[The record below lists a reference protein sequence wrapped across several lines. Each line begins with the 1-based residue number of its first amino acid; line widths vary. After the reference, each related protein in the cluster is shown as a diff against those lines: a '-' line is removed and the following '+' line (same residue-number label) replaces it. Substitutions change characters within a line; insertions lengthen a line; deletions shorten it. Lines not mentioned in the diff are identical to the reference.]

1 MKLPK
6 IESNFELNLNKI
18 EIPKQDKR
26 SNFSQ
31 GLKLTDL
38 VALKETNQVK
48 EKNWFSD
55 RIDINTKEG
64 LTLSFKIFNETGS
77 NIVRYD
83 GVMKDGSPLPDWIK
97 IDPKTGVTTTTIPD
111 GVDNVEIIIIATDSE
126 NEKREIAVKIDPKQI
141 LTDNEIIKEEK
152 AQDTSINVDENG
164 NINLI
169 KNKEDGTLNETLTK
183 NLNLNNEANLK
194 NILENIK
201 TDTIYQIQSNNNGNN
216 YIVDLANEINENFD
230 KSKLVLED
238 GSKTPEWV
246 KFDAKS
252 GEIIATPP
260 AGVDNLEVKLIVEN
274 NGKISVKE
282 LSINFNDNDNA
293 KLDNYEDL
301 KFVSFKDQLN
311 KEFDNYDDYGDSII
325 NRL

>member
-1 MKLPK
+1 M
-6 IESNFELNLNKI
+6 
-18 EIPKQDKR
+18 PKQDKR
-26 SNFSQ
+26 SDFSQ

-38 VALKETNQVK
+38 VAVKDTSQAKDKNLSSDNVDIDTN
-48 EKNWFSD
+48 
-55 RIDINTKEG
+55 EG

-77 NIVRYD
+77 DIVRYD
-83 GVMKDGSPLPDWIK
+83 AIMKDGSPLPDWIK
-97 IDPKTGVTTTTIPD
+97 VDPKTGVTTTTIPD

-164 NINLI
+164 NINVI

-282 LSINFNDNDNA
+282 LSINFNSNDNA
-293 KLDNYEDL
+293 KLDDYEDL

-311 KEFDNYDDYGDSII
+311 KEFDNYDDYGDGII

>member
-1 MKLPK
+1 M
-6 IESNFELNLNKI
+6 
-18 EIPKQDKR
+18 PKQDKR
-26 SNFSQ
+26 NDFSQ

-38 VALKETNQVK
+38 VAVKDSSQVK
-48 EKNWFSD
+48 DKNLSSD
-55 RIDINTKEG
+55 NVDIDTNEG

-77 NIVRYD
+77 DIIRFD
-83 GVMKDGSPLPDWIK
+83 AIMKDGSSLPDWIK
-97 IDPKTGVTTTTIPD
+97 VDPKTGVTTATIPD

>member
-1 MKLPK
+1 LSSDNVD
-6 IESNFELNLNKI
+6 I
-18 EIPKQDKR
+18 D
-26 SNFSQ
+26 
-31 GLKLTDL
+31 
-38 VALKETNQVK
+38 TN
-48 EKNWFSD
+48 
-55 RIDINTKEG
+55 EG

-77 NIVRYD
+77 DIVRYD
-83 GVMKDGSPLPDWIK
+83 AIMKDGSSLPDWIK
-97 IDPKTGVTTTTIPD
+97 VDPKTGVTTATIPD

-164 NINLI
+164 NINVI

-311 KEFDNYDDYGDSII
+311 KEFDNYDDYGDGII

>member
-1 MKLPK
+1 M
-6 IESNFELNLNKI
+6 
-18 EIPKQDKR
+18 PKQDKR
-26 SNFSQ
+26 NDFSQ

-38 VALKETNQVK
+38 VAVKDSSQAKDKNLSSDNVDIDTN
-48 EKNWFSD
+48 
-55 RIDINTKEG
+55 EG

-77 NIVRYD
+77 DIIRFD
-83 GVMKDGSPLPDWIK
+83 AIMKDGSSLPDWIK
-97 IDPKTGVTTTTIPD
+97 VDPKTGVTTATIPD

>member
-1 MKLPK
+1 
-6 IESNFELNLNKI
+6 
-18 EIPKQDKR
+18 
-26 SNFSQ
+26 
-31 GLKLTDL
+31 
-38 VALKETNQVK
+38 
-48 EKNWFSD
+48 
-55 RIDINTKEG
+55 
-64 LTLSFKIFNETGS
+64 
-77 NIVRYD
+77 
-83 GVMKDGSPLPDWIK
+83 MKDGSSLPDWIK
-97 IDPKTGVTTTTIPD
+97 VDPKTGVTTATIPD

-141 LTDNEIIKEEK
+141 LMDNEIIKEEK

-164 NINLI
+164 NINVI

>member
-1 MKLPK
+1 LSSDNVD
-6 IESNFELNLNKI
+6 I
-18 EIPKQDKR
+18 D
-26 SNFSQ
+26 
-31 GLKLTDL
+31 
-38 VALKETNQVK
+38 TN
-48 EKNWFSD
+48 
-55 RIDINTKEG
+55 EG

-77 NIVRYD
+77 DIIRFD
-83 GVMKDGSPLPDWIK
+83 AIMKDGSSLPDWIK
-97 IDPKTGVTTTTIPD
+97 VDPKTGVTTATIPD

>member
-1 MKLPK
+1 
-6 IESNFELNLNKI
+6 LNKI

-26 SNFSQ
+26 NDFSQ

-38 VALKETNQVK
+38 VAVKDTSQVK
-48 EKNWFSD
+48 DKNLSSD
-55 RIDINTKEG
+55 NVDIDTNEG

-77 NIVRYD
+77 DIVRYD
-83 GVMKDGSPLPDWIK
+83 AIMKDGSPLPDWIK
-97 IDPKTGVTTTTIPD
+97 VDPKTGVTTTTIPD

-164 NINLI
+164 NINVI

>member
-1 MKLPK
+1 M
-6 IESNFELNLNKI
+6 
-18 EIPKQDKR
+18 PKQDKR
-26 SNFSQ
+26 NDFSQ

-38 VALKETNQVK
+38 VAVKDTSQAKDKNLSSDNVDIDTN
-48 EKNWFSD
+48 
-55 RIDINTKEG
+55 EG

-77 NIVRYD
+77 DIVRYD
-83 GVMKDGSPLPDWIK
+83 AIMKDGSPLPDWIK
-97 IDPKTGVTTTTIPD
+97 VDPKTGVTTTTIPD

-164 NINLI
+164 NINVI

>member
-1 MKLPK
+1 M
-6 IESNFELNLNKI
+6 SS
-18 EIPKQDKR
+18 DKV
-26 SNFSQ
+26 
-31 GLKLTDL
+31 DID
-38 VALKETNQVK
+38 TN
-48 EKNWFSD
+48 
-55 RIDINTKEG
+55 EG

-77 NIVRYD
+77 DIIRFD
-83 GVMKDGSPLPDWIK
+83 AIMKDGSSLPDWIK
-97 IDPKTGVTTTTIPD
+97 VDPKTGVTTATIPD

-216 YIVDLANEINENFD
+216 YIVDLANEISENFE
-230 KSKLVLED
+230 KSKLVLAD
-238 GSKTPEWV
+238 GSKTP
-246 KFDAKS
+246 
-252 GEIIATPP
+252 
-260 AGVDNLEVKLIVEN
+260 
-274 NGKISVKE
+274 NG
-282 LSINFNDNDNA
+282 
-293 KLDNYEDL
+293 
-301 KFVSFKDQLN
+301 
-311 KEFDNYDDYGDSII
+311 
-325 NRL
+325 